1 MSLGSIITVPF
12 NWLLMTLYN
21 LVGNYGVAII
31 LFALV
36 VKIILL
42 PFQMKSKRSMM
53 RQASLTP
60 QLKALEKKYGDNKQ
74 KYQEEM
80 QKLYK
85 EEGIKPLGGCLWSL
99 IPFPIL
105 IALYSVIRQPLT
117 HAMHMSAE
125 TITAVTEKLVSMG
138 VYTVPE
144 RTDAYSQ
151 VTLANLIH
159 EHFDTIKAAFPTEK
173 LVDINYKFLGMN
185 LGQRPQF
192 KFWTFDYSDPKIW
205 LPLVGL
211 LLIPILSAVLSW
223 LQTKVSSAQQQNT
236 GGTEQQAAQMK
247 SMTLMMPLVSL
258 YIGFVMPAALGVYW
272 IAQYVFGI
280 LQEIIL
286 NKHYGKIIAAESAE
300 REERFRLRE
309 AELER
314 KRQET
319 ERLRAEGKTQ
329 QNTNTSKKKLQAQE
343 RDKEDRRKAA
353 EAREEMRRKR
363 VAMGL
368 PADPEIP
375 ESQVGNRRYAR
386 GRAYVAD
393 RYTNP
398 ETAEERTRLAAEAS
412 EGEAPI
418 DESVPDDVDFAVSEA
433 VEAGKETAESVEAAV
448 EALPEADEDVED
460 AEPWEAEQDEEP
472 WDVEDDDSDADK
484 TGD

>member
-21 LVGNYGVAII
+21 LVNNYGVAII

-36 VKIILL
+36 VKLILL
-42 PFQMKSKRSMM
+42 PFQMKSKHSMM
-53 RQASLTP
+53 RTASLTP
-60 QLKALEKKYGDNKQ
+60 KLKELEKKYGDNKQ
-74 KYQEEM
+74 KYQEEVS
-80 QKLYK
+80 KIYK

-125 TITAVTEKLVSMG
+125 TITAVTEKLVTLG

-144 RTDAYSQ
+144 KANAYSQ
-151 VTLANLIH
+151 ITLANLIH
-159 EHFDTIKAAFPTEK
+159 ENLDAIKAAFPAEK
-173 LVDINYKFLGMN
+173 VLDINYNFLGMN
-185 LGQRPQF
+185 LGDTPNFR
-192 KFWTFDYSDPKIW
+192 FWTFDWSNPKVW

-211 LLIPILSAVLSW
+211 LLIPVISAVLSW
-223 LQTKVSSAQQQNT
+223 LQTKVSSSQQPSA
-236 GGTEQQAAQMK
+236 GTDQQAAQMK
-247 SMTLMMPLVSL
+247 SMTLMMPLISL

-286 NKHYGKIIAAESAE
+286 NKHYGKIIAAEEAE
-300 REERFRLRE
+300 RNERFRLRE
-309 AELER
+309 EELER

-329 QNTNTSKKKLQAQE
+329 VNANTSKKKLQAQE

-353 EAREEMRRKR
+353 EAREELRRKR

-412 EGEAPI
+412 EGVDSI
-418 DESVPDDVDFAVSEA
+418 DDSIPDDVETALSEA
-433 VEAGKETAESVEAAV
+433 AETVETAAQE
-448 EALPEADEDVED
+448 PED
-460 AEPWEAEQDEEP
+460 AEQTSSDEADP
-472 WDVEDDDSDADK
+472 WDGDRDEDLWDDEDDKSD
-484 TGD
+484 GN

>member
-1 MSLGSIITVPF
+1 MNLGSIITIPF

-53 RQASLTP
+53 RTASLNP

-74 KYQEEM
+74 KYQEEV

-85 EEGIKPLGGCLWSL
+85 EEGVKPLGGCLWSL

-105 IALYSVIRQPLT
+105 IGLYSVIRLPLK
-117 HAMHMSAE
+117 HAMSMSE
-125 TITAVTEKLVSMG
+125 TTIAAVTEKLVSLG
-138 VYTVPE
+138 VYTIPE
-144 RTDAYSQ
+144 KANAYSQ
-151 VTLANLIH
+151 ITLANLIH
-159 EHFDTIKAAFPTEK
+159 ENFDAIKAAFPAEK
-173 LVDINYKFLGMN
+173 ILDINYSFLGMN
-185 LGQRPQF
+185 LGDTPNFR
-192 KFWTFDYSDPKIW
+192 FWTFDWSDPKIW
-205 LPLVGL
+205 LPAAGL

-223 LQTKVSSAQQQNT
+223 LQSKVSSTQGNNPA
-236 GGTEQQAAQMK
+236 GADQQAAQMK
-247 SMTLMMPLVSL
+247 SMMLMMPLISL

-280 LQEIIL
+280 IQEVIL
-286 NKHYGKIIAAESAE
+286 NKHYGKLIAAEEAE
-300 REERFRLRE
+300 RNERFRLRE
-309 AELER
+309 EEWER

-353 EAREEMRRKR
+353 EARDELRRKR

-368 PADPEIP
+368 PAEPELP

-393 RYTNP
+393 RFTNP

-412 EGEAPI
+412 EGASSI
-418 DESVPDDVDFAVSEA
+418 DESIPDDVDLTPE
-433 VEAGKETAESVEAAV
+433 ETAEAAETAVEETEAAI
-448 EALPEADEDVED
+448 EAAEPEAGDAEDE
-460 AEPWEAEQDEEP
+460 AEPWEDEADEEP
-472 WDVEDDDSDADK
+472 WDDEDDKSDEN
-484 TGD
+484 

>member
-53 RQASLTP
+53 RQASLNP

-74 KYQEEM
+74 KYQEEV

-105 IALYSVIRQPLT
+105 IALYSVIRMPLK
-117 HAMHMSAE
+117 HAMSMSE
-125 TITAVTEKLVSMG
+125 TTIAAVTEKLVSLG

-144 RTDAYSQ
+144 RADAYSQ

-159 EHFDTIKAAFPTEK
+159 ENLDAIKAAFPGEK
-173 LVDINYKFLGMN
+173 ILDINYNFLGMN
-185 LGQRPQF
+185 LGQRPSF
-192 KFWTFDYSDPKIW
+192 KFWTFDYSDPKVW

-211 LLIPILSAVLSW
+211 LLIPIISAVLSW
-223 LQTKVSSAQQQNT
+223 LQTKVSSSQQQQQSA
-236 GGTEQQAAQMK
+236 GTDQAAAQMK
-247 SMTLMMPLVSL
+247 GMTMMMPLISL

-286 NKHYGKIIAAESAE
+286 NKHYGKIIAAEEAE
-300 REERFRLRE
+300 RNERFRLRE
-309 AELER
+309 EELER

-329 QNTNTSKKKLQAQE
+329 QNANTSKKKLQAQE

-353 EAREEMRRKR
+353 EAREELRRKR

-418 DESVPDDVDFAVSEA
+418 DESIPDDVDLAPAEPA
-433 VEAGKETAESVEAAV
+433 ETAEAA
-448 EALPEADEDVED
+448 EEPALIAEQAGETSENEDDPWEADEDED
-460 AEPWEAEQDEEP
+460 P
-472 WDVEDDDSDADK
+472 WDDEDDHSDAD
-484 TGD
+484 

>member
-21 LVGNYGVAII
+21 LVSNYGVAII

-36 VKIILL
+36 VKLILL
-42 PFQMKSKRSMM
+42 PFQMKSKHSMM
-53 RQASLTP
+53 RTASLTP
-60 QLKALEKKYGDNKQ
+60 KLKELEKKYGDNKQ
-74 KYQEEM
+74 KYQEEVS
-80 QKLYK
+80 KIYK

-117 HAMHMSAE
+117 HAMHMSAD
-125 TITAVTEKLVSMG
+125 TITAVTEKLVSLG
-138 VYTVPE
+138 VYTIPE
-144 RTDAYSQ
+144 KTNAYSQ
-151 VTLANLIH
+151 ITLANLIH
-159 EHFDTIKAAFPTEK
+159 ENLDAVKAAFPGEK
-173 LVDINYKFLGMN
+173 IVDINYSFLGMN
-185 LGQRPQF
+185 LGDTPNFR
-192 KFWTFDYSDPKIW
+192 FWTFDWSDPKVW

-211 LLIPILSAVLSW
+211 LLIPVISAVLSW
-223 LQTKVSSAQQQNT
+223 LQTKVSSSQQPAA
-236 GGTEQQAAQMK
+236 GTDQQAAQMK
-247 SMTLMMPLVSL
+247 SMTLMMPLISL

-280 LQEIIL
+280 VQEIIL
-286 NKHYGKIIAAESAE
+286 NKHYGKIIAAEEAE
-300 REERFRLRE
+300 RNERFRLRE
-309 AELER
+309 EELER

-329 QNTNTSKKKLQAQE
+329 VNTNTSKKKLQAQE

-353 EAREEMRRKR
+353 EAREEQRRKR

-412 EGEAPI
+412 EGDSSI
-418 DESVPDDVDFAVSEA
+418 DESIPDDVELALP
-433 VEAGKETAESVEAAV
+433 ETAETVETAEPETADAA
-448 EALPEADEDVED
+448 ETDPEEDPWAGDRDED
-460 AEPWEAEQDEEP
+460 P
-472 WDVEDDDSDADK
+472 WDDEDDKSD
-484 TGD
+484 GN

>member
-1 MSLGSIITVPF
+1 MNLGSIITVPF
-12 NWLLMTLYN
+12 NWLLMSLYN
-21 LVGNYGVAII
+21 LVSNYGVAII

-42 PFQMKSKRSMM
+42 PFQMKSKRSTM
-53 RQASLTP
+53 RMASLNP

-74 KYQEEM
+74 KYQEEV

-85 EEGIKPLGGCLWSL
+85 EENIKPLGGCLWSL

-105 IALYSVIRQPLT
+105 IALYSVIRMPLK
-117 HAMHMSAE
+117 HAMGMSE
-125 TITAVTEKLVSMG
+125 TTITAVTEKLVSLG
-138 VYTVPE
+138 VYTIPE
-144 RTDAYSQ
+144 KANAYSQ
-151 VTLANLIH
+151 ITLANLIH
-159 EHFDTIKAAFPTEK
+159 ENFDAIKAAFPGEK
-173 LVDINYKFLGMN
+173 VLDINYKFLGMN
-185 LGQRPQF
+185 LGQTPNFR
-192 KFWTFDYSDPKIW
+192 FWTYDWSDPKVW
-205 LPLVGL
+205 LPAVGL
-211 LLIPILSAVLSW
+211 LLIPIISAVLSW
-223 LQTKVSSAQQQNT
+223 LQTKVSSSQQPAS
-236 GGTEQQAAQMK
+236 GTDQQAAQMK
-247 SMTLMMPLVSL
+247 SMTLMMPLISL

-286 NKHYGKIIAAESAE
+286 NKHYGKIIAAEEAE
-300 REERFRLRE
+300 RNERFRLRE
-309 AELER
+309 EELER

-329 QNTNTSKKKLQAQE
+329 QNANTSKKKLQAQE

-353 EAREEMRRKR
+353 EAREELRKKR

-393 RYTNP
+393 RFTNP

-412 EGEAPI
+412 EGESPI
-418 DESVPDDVDFAVSEA
+418 DESIPDDIALPAPDAAEAPETEA
-433 VEAGKETAESVEAAV
+433 VQADDVQADDAAD
-448 EALPEADEDVED
+448 AD
-460 AEPWEAEQDEEP
+460 DEEP
-472 WDVEDDDSDADK
+472 WDADSDEDPWDNEDDEDDKSDGNG
-484 TGD
+484 TGV